1 MEYPSTRMRKLNVL
15 ICGADEPAMQQIAS
29 SLAED
34 GVAVKI
40 SNHPIDA
47 LDSNTQKWDFL
58 IIDLDGLNSFL
69 RSLIPA
75 ICHKFPDLPVIGVSI
90 KSNTDGIPLSNGV
103 VFSAY
108 LNRAPRAEDLI
119 VAAPHVAAKYLCD
132 TGTLRDIKTAP
143 LTSQ

>member
-1 MEYPSTRMRKLNVL
+1 MRMRSLNVL
-15 ICGADEPAMQQIAS
+15 ICGADEPAMQRIAA

-34 GVAVKI
+34 NVVVKI

-47 LDSNTQKWDFL
+47 LDSNTRKWDFL
-58 IIDLDGLNSFL
+58 LIDLDGMNNFL

-90 KSNTDGIPLSNGV
+90 GSSTSEVSLGPGLKL
-103 VFSAY
+103 SAY
-108 LNRAPRAEDLI
+108 LNRVPRAEDLI

-132 TGTLRDIKTAP
+132 TGTLRNIKTGP
-143 LTSQ
+143 LPNH